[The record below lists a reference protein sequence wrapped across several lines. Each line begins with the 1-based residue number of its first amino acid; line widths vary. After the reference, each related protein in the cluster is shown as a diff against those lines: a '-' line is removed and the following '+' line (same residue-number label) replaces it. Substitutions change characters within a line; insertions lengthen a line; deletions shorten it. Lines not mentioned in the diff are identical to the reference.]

1 MKTTKFAATLLASL
15 SLATAAAQETATV
28 ETAKP
33 ESPAT
38 VERQRQL
45 QAETQAAAQ
54 AEARARALLEKKP
67 VVYSGFLVDAS
78 RAEKKSKMFSLR
90 QPRDPRTDYRNIS
103 FDERTAKPRGF
114 VLFRME
120 F

>member
-28 ETAKP
+28 ETPKA
-33 ESPAT
+33 ESPAAA
-38 VERQRQL
+38 ERARQRQL
-45 QAETQAAAQ
+45 QAE
-54 AEARARALLEKKP
+54 ERARALLEKKP

>member
-1 MKTTKFAATLLASL
+1 MKTTKIAATLFASL

-28 ETAKP
+28 ETPKA
-33 ESPAT
+33 ESPAAL
-38 VERQRQL
+38 ERQRQR
-45 QAETQAAAQ
+45 QVEAEQ
-54 AEARARALLEKKP
+54 RARALLEKKP

-103 FDERTAKPRGF
+103 FEERSGKPRGF

>member
-1 MKTTKFAATLLASL
+1 MKTTKIAATLFASL

-28 ETAKP
+28 ETPKA
-33 ESPAT
+33 ESPAAL
-38 VERQRQL
+38 ERQRQVE
-45 QAETQAAAQ
+45 AEQ
-54 AEARARALLEKKP
+54 RARALLEKKP

-103 FDERTAKPRGF
+103 FEERSGKPRGF